1 MPLYMYTAI
10 DANGKE
16 QKGKKDAAT
25 EEEVSNFLKNQ
36 GLFPTS
42 IKLADKAAAKT
53 AAAAAKAKTAAKNT
67 PKDKKKSGGGG
78 GININLNISLGPA
91 VIKEKDL
98 TVLTRQMAIL
108 LDAGL
113 PLIRSLKTLARQ
125 ATNPIVKKTL
135 EETAVSVEGGST
147 FSEALAQ
154 HPKSFDK
161 LYLNMIRAGEAAGKL
176 ELILNRLAT
185 FREKAAKI
193 QGKVKS
199 AMVYPSIIISIAVLI
214 TTGLM
219 IFIVPKFKKTFTELL
234 EGEPLPGLTQFV
246 MGISEFMINNWIILV
261 PGIIGVVVVFKV
273 ILKIPFLKF
282 YIDWI
287 KYNLPLVGPIVS
299 KTAISKFS
307 RTLGTLMGSGVPI
320 LSALNIVKETSG
332 NEVVS
337 QAISKVYEAVKEGE
351 GMAGPLQATKIF
363 PEMVISMI
371 EVGEETGKLPEM
383 LDKIADTFDEEVDN
397 AVAAL
402 TSMIEPIMMV
412 GLAVVIGGIVIA
424 LFMPMIKIIEKLG
437 G

>member
-1 MPLYMYTAI
+1 MPNFIYEAM
-10 DANGKE
+10 DASGKS
-16 QKGKKDAAT
+16 QKGRKEAAS
-25 EEEVSNFLKNQ
+25 EEEVVNFLKNQ

-42 IKLADKAAAKT
+42 IKSADKSVEKAAAKPKPG
-53 AAAAAKAKTAAKNT
+53 APAKGKAK
-67 PKDKKKSGGGG
+67 GGGG
-78 GININLNISLGPA
+78 INLNISLGPA
-91 VIKEKDL
+91 IINEKDL
-98 TVLTRQMAIL
+98 TVLTRQLAIL

-113 PLIRSLKTLARQ
+113 PLIRSLKTLSRQ
-125 ATNPIVKKTL
+125 ATNPVVRTTL
-135 EETAVSVEGGST
+135 DETAVSVEGGST
-147 FSEALAQ
+147 FSEALGQ

-176 ELILNRLAT
+176 ELILDRLAT

-199 AMVYPSIIISIAVLI
+199 AMVYPCIIITIAVGI
-214 TTGLM
+214 TTMLM
-219 IFIVPKFKKTFTELL
+219 ILIVPKFKKTFTELL

-246 MGISEFMINNWIILV
+246 MGISDFLIEQWYYVV
-261 PGIIGVVVVFKV
+261 PAVIGFV
-273 ILKIPFLKF
+273 IALKIVLKVPFLKF
-282 YIDWI
+282 YIDWVR
-287 KYNLPLVGPIVS
+287 YRMPLIGPIVS
-299 KTAISKFS
+299 KTAISRFS
-307 RTLGTLMGSGVPI
+307 RTLGTLLGSGVPI
-320 LSALNIVKETSG
+320 LNALNIVKETSG

-337 QAISKVYEAVKEGE
+337 QAIATVYEAVKEGE
-351 GMAGPLQATKIF
+351 GMAKPLQSTKIF

-383 LDKIADTFDEEVDN
+383 LDKIADTYDEEVDN

-412 GLAVVIGGIVIA
+412 GLAVVVGGIVIA

>member
-16 QKGKKDAAT
+16 QKGKKDAAN

-42 IKLADKAAAKT
+42 IKIADKAAAK
-53 AAAAAKAKTAAKNT
+53 AAAATAKAKAAGKNN
-67 PKDKKKSGGGG
+67 PKDKKKGGGG
-78 GININLNISLGPA
+78 GINLNINLGPV

-125 ATNPIVKKTL
+125 ATNPVVKKTL
-135 EETAVSVEGGST
+135 EETAVSVEGGAT

-199 AMVYPSIIISIAVLI
+199 AMVYPSIIVSIAVLI

-261 PGIIGVVVVFKV
+261 PGIIGVVIVFKL
-273 ILKIPFLKF
+273 ILKVPFLKF
-282 YIDWI
+282 YIDWV

-337 QAISKVYEAVKEGE
+337 QAISKVYDAVKEGE

-383 LDKIADTFDEEVDN
+383 LDKIADTFDEE
-397 AVAAL
+397 
-402 TSMIEPIMMV
+402 
-412 GLAVVIGGIVIA
+412 
-424 LFMPMIKIIEKLG
+424 
-437 G
+437 